1 MRREAVSLGNM
12 PARITLQY
20 HDCIFVMNHP
30 VTVRLDLSE
39 HIIRRR
45 GANDLGAIPFPILD
59 LDCIMNV
66 VVLAA
71 HQGDVSLQHKLGTIQ
86 VMVFPRK
93 QIGLPDIPGVH
104 DCVPAIARSWT
115 VLIAAYFRASE
126 TMTFVPVNL
135 VQRRTLCARRG
146 RQNEKDEGDKARRD
160 QDASLQWTPPPSS
173 LFSMPNP
180 PHP

>member
-1 MRREAVSLGNM
+1 
-12 PARITLQY
+12 
-20 HDCIFVMNHP
+20 MNHP

-45 GANDLGAIPFPILD
+45 GAHDLGAIPFPILD
-59 LDCIMNV
+59 LDCIMNIV
-66 VVLAA
+66 MLAA

-86 VMVFPRK
+86 VMVFSRK
-93 QIGLPDIPGVH
+93 QIGLPDISGVH

-126 TMTFVPVNL
+126 TMTFVRVNL

-160 QDASLQWTPPPSS
+160 QDASLQLDTSPVLVFLKTQSPTSRA
-173 LFSMPNP
+173 LRNLLR
-180 PHP
+180 